1 MLMLASF
8 AALVVA
14 ASAGVIVPS
23 PVLLAPGGVGCE
35 GTTELTLE
43 REDGG
48 GTYMSGFGKM
58 ICTQVGPG
66 KVTAVLHKNGAEV
79 TRKSVET
86 LDTNAIAA
94 VVVPCVDGP
103 SETTWVL
110 IAQYSDEWMGMWM
123 HHRIVHNRCG

>member
-1 MLMLASF
+1 MLTLASI

-14 ASAGVIVPS
+14 ASAGVIAPS
-23 PVLLAPGGVGCE
+23 PTLLAPGGVGCE

-79 TRKSVET
+79 AKKSVET
-86 LDTNAIAA
+86 IDTNAIAA
-94 VVVPCVDGP
+94 VVVPCSDGP
-103 SETTWVL
+103 TETTWLLVV
-110 IAQYSDEWMGMWM
+110 QYSDEWMGMWM
-123 HHRIVHNRCG
+123 HHRVVRNRCG

>member
-1 MLMLASF
+1 MLTLASI

-14 ASAGVIVPS
+14 TSAGVAP
-23 PVLLAPGGVGCE
+23 PAPGLLAPGGVGCE
-35 GTTELTLE
+35 GTTELTIE

-48 GTYMSGFGKM
+48 GSYMSGFGKM

-79 TRKSVET
+79 AKKSVET

-94 VVVPCVDGP
+94 VMVPCSDGP
-103 SETTWVL
+103 AEVTWLLV
-110 IAQYSDEWMGMWM
+110 AQYSDEWMGMWM
-123 HHRIVHNRCG
+123 HHRVVRNKCG